1 MMDEDNATASSAQYI
16 LAVDVGTST
25 LRGHIYDKNGVNRG
39 TSSKKIDIL
48 HPKTGWAEMDPE
60 VLFLQVK
67 QVMQESIRAANITV
81 QQVKC
86 MGLATQRATF
96 MTWDRE
102 TGQPFHNLITWQ
114 DLRASHYV
122 REWNRSY
129 TLKALNSGSKFLHV
143 FTRKN
148 RFLAASV
155 LKFMSKQVT
164 MRLLWALDNIPEL
177 RKRAFEDQV
186 MFGCIDTW
194 LLYCL
199 TGKKVHVT
207 DYSNASC
214 TGLYDP
220 FQVEWSKIVC
230 NMVNIPMSILPEV
243 KDTSGLFG
251 QVHPDILGQSI
262 PITASVADQQGAMFG
277 QCCFEVGDI
286 KCTMG
291 TGTFID
297 LNTGNKPHASVAG
310 LYPIIGWKIKDELT
324 YLAEGL
330 AADTGITLD
339 WAKSLGFFD
348 DVTETANIA
357 NSVEDS
363 AGVCFVPA
371 FSGLQAPINDDRA
384 ATSII
389 GLTPNATKAHIVR
402 AMLESLA
409 FRFKVLYETVLV
421 ETKIPLSYVRAD
433 GGVCSNDFIM
443 QLMSS
448 LVNTSIDRSKQ
459 PDMTSLGAAF
469 LAGLAAGVWENKEQL
484 LHLRKSSRVFE
495 PQSVWSQYKDIYRQ
509 WERAVTRSLQW
520 YREADS

>member
-1 MMDEDNATASSAQYI
+1 MMDEDNAAEYI
-16 LAVDVGTST
+16 LAVDVGTTT

-86 MGLATQRATF
+86 MGLATQRSTF

-102 TGQPFHNLITWQ
+102 TGRPFHNLITWQ

-122 REWNRSY
+122 TAWNKSY
-129 TLKALNSGSKFLHV
+129 TLKALNSGSKFLHI

-148 RFLAASV
+148 RYLAASV
-155 LKFMSKQVT
+155 LKFMTKQVT

-199 TGKKVHVT
+199 TGKKVHAT

-230 NMVNIPMSILPEV
+230 NMVNIPMSMLPEV
-243 KDTSGLFG
+243 KDTSGMFG

-310 LYPIIGWKIKDELT
+310 LYPIIGWKIKGELT

-330 AADTGITLD
+330 AADTGITLE
-339 WAKSLGFFD
+339 WAKSLGFFE

-433 GGVCSNDFIM
+433 DGGVCSNDFIM

-469 LAGLAAGVWENKEQL
+469 LAGLAAGVWESKEQL
-484 LHLRKSSRVFE
+484 CHLRKSGRVFE